1 MKFGLILREDRMD
14 QKRNKNVMEAVRF
27 LLFSIS
33 AGIIQTLSFTL
44 FKEVFHLIY
53 WPSYL
58 MALILSV
65 VWNFTVNRN
74 FNFKKAPNIPLA
86 MLKIGIY
93 YLIFTPISTY
103 AGDYFARLGTNNYL
117 ILFCTMFV
125 NLITE
130 FCVYKFI
137 VFGKNAPEKPT
148 KKAKMA

>member
-1 MKFGLILREDRMD
+1 MD
-14 QKRNKNVMEAVRF
+14 EKTKKNVLEAIRF

-33 AGIIQTLSFTL
+33 AGIIQAVSFTF

-65 VWNFTVNRN
+65 IWNFTINRN
-74 FNFKKAPNIPLA
+74 FNFKKAPNVPLA
-86 MLKIGIY
+86 MMQIGLY

-103 AGDYFARLGTNNYL
+103 AGDYFAQLGTNAYL

-130 FCVYKFI
+130 FGVYKIF
-137 VFGKNAPEKPT
+137 VFGKKVPEK
-148 KKAKMA
+148 KQNKVKSA